1 MALVIRQSV
10 TVGNSILPPPALHPR
25 DYWEPRS
32 GQGPTQ
38 REGELEYS
46 YTNFHL
52 SWNREP
58 FQEKLICQHFQHA
71 LHTEEIEWL
80 QKKKKFS
87 GKDAA
92 RWNLGRCAPQQSGQ
106 KQDTE
111 GGTKLKRLVTPF
123 LLRPGSYPGQ
133 LLSVLCKSAETQ
145 RGLLPPIH

>member
-1 MALVIRQSV
+1 MALVTRQSV

-71 LHTEEIEWL
+71 LHTEELEWL
-80 QKKKKFS
+80 QKKKEIL
-87 GKDAA
+87 
-92 RWNLGRCAPQQSGQ
+92 RQRCCQM
-106 KQDTE
+106 E
-111 GGTKLKRLVTPF
+111 
-123 LLRPGSYPGQ
+123 LRP
-133 LLSVLCKSAETQ
+133 LCTPAVRTEA
-145 RGLLPPIH
+145 RH